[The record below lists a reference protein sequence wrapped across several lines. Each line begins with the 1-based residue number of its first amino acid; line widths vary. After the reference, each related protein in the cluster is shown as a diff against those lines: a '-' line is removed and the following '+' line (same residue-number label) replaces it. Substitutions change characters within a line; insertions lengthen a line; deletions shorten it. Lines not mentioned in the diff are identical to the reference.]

1 MIFLNKVLLAST
13 KQNIFF
19 QMRKKVRFI
28 KNRQGKILMKILA
41 SIMRLSKIRERLI
54 IQYPP
59 HKADLLKQVMEI
71 GFSCKKSIVEITIEA
86 IVYLQIQ
93 KTIKKSICKIYLK
106 KRGQI
111 IFIAHLLKQHQIS
124 TMSEAKTSKIRFP
137 RNSCR
142 HLASK

>member
-28 KNRQGKILMKILA
+28 KNRLGKLLMKILA

-54 IQYPP
+54 IQCLP
-59 HKADLLKQVMEI
+59 HKVDLQKQVTET
-71 GFSCKKSIVEITIEA
+71 GFNCKKSIVEITIEA